1 MHRILFAGGALLLAG
16 FSPAQAQEGAPAD
29 SLPPAGWQKAAD
41 LGLNLTQS
49 GYSDSWEGSESGSI
63 TWTVTGN
70 TSAEN
75 QIHPKVHW
83 RNNLKLLYGETHRQ
97 VADPATSGRI
107 WQSPEKSTDRI
118 FLESLMNLTLGAFV
132 DPYAAFTVESQFYS
146 EYGSPKLKSSTGADS
161 LINDTIERRFLSPL
175 KLTESAGVGKQIIQ
189 EEQHKLFS
197 RLGFAL
203 RQDFLQI
210 PTAGDPGV
218 WDLESQTV
226 KDGGLEWVTD
236 YEKVFGAQRMKIVSK
251 LRVFQALFSSAKD
264 DLAADEF
271 PDNDDSWQATDIGF
285 ENTLSASLTKYLQ
298 MTFFVE
304 WLYDQQI
311 IDRGRFR
318 ETLGL
323 GLTYKLF

>member
-1 MHRILFAGGALLLAG
+1 MHRVLFAASALLLAG
-16 FSPAQAQEGAPAD
+16 FSLTQAQEGAPAD

-83 RNNLKLLYGETHRQ
+83 RNNLKLLYGEAHRQ

-161 LINDTIERRFLSPL
+161 LINDAIERRFLSPL

-189 EEQHKLFS
+189 EEQH
-197 RLGFAL
+197 R
-203 RQDFLQI
+203 
-210 PTAGDPGV
+210 
-218 WDLESQTV
+218 
-226 KDGGLEWVTD
+226 
-236 YEKVFGAQRMKIVSK
+236 
-251 LRVFQALFSSAKD
+251 
-264 DLAADEF
+264 LAAA
-271 PDNDDSWQATDIGF
+271 PVSPGPRYQHG
-285 ENTLSASLTKYLQ
+285 
-298 MTFFVE
+298 
-304 WLYDQQI
+304 
-311 IDRGRFR
+311 
-318 ETLGL
+318 
-323 GLTYKLF
+323 